1 MKMVKGI
8 AAMAFAA
15 AMLMGMS
22 TAAYAVSYDDPVTS
36 VSINIEYESHTGM
49 TTNDVDVSS
58 DTDGVDS
65 VTVSSIANTTYGK
78 TPTVTLKIKADTSNG
93 YYFSKD
99 DASDLKKEDAFSIS
113 GDAEYKSSKRVSN
126 STLQLVVKLQKIGGG
141 DGEGLEI
148 DNAQWQDES
157 GVVEWDAADEA
168 TKYTAKLMKGSSTK
182 TTVST
187 TDTYY
192 DFSSV
197 IRQYGTGTYSVKI
210 KAYSGNYSG
219 EWEETEE
226 FEVTDENINGIN
238 GGYRGGGS
246 SSTSGGSSS
255 GGAWLR
261 DANGWWYCNAD
272 RSYTTNNWQQID
284 GYWYYFN
291 QYGYVKT
298 GWFQSPSSGL
308 WYYLSEDPATLGRM
322 VTNQYVGSYYVNGDG
337 VWVQ

>member
-1 MKMVKGI
+1 MNKTKGV
-8 AAMAFAA
+8 AALVFAA
-15 AMLMGMS
+15 AMMMGLT
-22 TAAYAVSYDDPVTS
+22 TAAYAVTYDDPIDS
-36 VSINIEYESHTGM
+36 VSLNFDYELASGM
-49 TTNDVDVSS
+49 GTNDIDVTC

-78 TPTVTLKIKADTSNG
+78 RPTVTLKIKAETGSG

-99 DASDLKKEDAFSIS
+99 DAAELKTAGAFSLS
-113 GDAEYKSSKRVSN
+113 GDVEYKSSKRVSN
-126 STLQLVVKLQKIGGG
+126 SQLQLVVRLPKIGGG

-148 DNAQWQDES
+148 ES
-157 GVVEWDAADEA
+157 AEWRDDTGVVEWASADEA
-168 TKYTAKLMKGSSTK
+168 TKYTAKLLRGTSTK
-182 TTVST
+182 STVST
-187 TDTYY
+187 ENTWY

-197 IRQYGTGTYSVKI
+197 IRQYGTGTYTVKV

-226 FEVTDENINGIN
+226 FEVTDENIGGLN
-238 GGYRGGGS
+238 GG
-246 SSTSGGSSS
+246 GGSSS

-291 QYGYVKT
+291 GYGYMVT
-298 GWFQSPSSGL
+298 GWFQSPASGL
-308 WYYLSEDPATLGRM
+308 WYYLSEDQATLGRM
-322 VTNQYVGSYYVNGDG
+322 VTNQYVGGYYVNGDG

>member
-1 MKMVKGI
+1 MNKTKG
-8 AAMAFAA
+8 AAALIFAA
-15 AMLMGMS
+15 AMMMGLT
-22 TAAYAVSYDDPVTS
+22 TAAYAVTYDDPIDS
-36 VSINIEYESHTGM
+36 VSLNFDYELASGM
-49 TTNDVDVSS
+49 GTNDIDVTC

-78 TPTVTLKIKADTSNG
+78 RPTVTLKIKAETGSG

-99 DASDLKKEDAFSIS
+99 DAAELKTAGAFSLS
-113 GDAEYKSSKRVSN
+113 GDVEYKSSKRVSN
-126 STLQLVVKLQKIGGG
+126 SQLQLVVRLPKIGGG

-148 DNAQWQDES
+148 ES
-157 GVVEWDAADEA
+157 AEWRDDTGVVEWASADEA
-168 TKYTAKLMKGSSTK
+168 TKYTAKLLRGTSTK
-182 TTVST
+182 STVST
-187 TDTYY
+187 ENTWY

-197 IRQYGTGTYSVKI
+197 IRQYGTGTYTVKV

-226 FEVTDENINGIN
+226 FEVTDENIGGLNG
-238 GGYRGGGS
+238 GGGS
-246 SSTSGGSSS
+246 SSSGGSSS

-291 QYGYVKT
+291 GYGYMVT
-298 GWFQSPSSGL
+298 GWFQSPASGL
-308 WYYLSEDPATLGRM
+308 WYYLSEDQATLGRM
-322 VTNQYVGSYYVNGDG
+322 VTNQYVGGYYVNGDG